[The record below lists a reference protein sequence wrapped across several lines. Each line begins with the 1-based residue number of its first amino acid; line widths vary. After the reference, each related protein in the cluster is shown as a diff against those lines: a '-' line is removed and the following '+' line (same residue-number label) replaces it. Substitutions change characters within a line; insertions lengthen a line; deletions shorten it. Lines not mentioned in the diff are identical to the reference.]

1 MSTRAHRGPRRFLE
15 RMLTRD
21 ALIPLSDDDRG
32 MPDFASTY
40 AGALAALIERCP
52 AFVEAERWQQC
63 LANAERVLAQWGE
76 QAAVL
81 GRTERDLCGL
91 REPPAKPHPSYR
103 RFSRRD
109 CIGLVWLLQGAPVTG
124 WLMVGWLTVGWLMV
138 GCCRLGSVLVSGFN
152 RPRWTKKR
160 TATMSDGIAG
170 VSVYGEIKRCC
181 FDGQPCPTGMIAKY
195 NQ

>member
-21 ALIPLSDDDRG
+21 ALIPLSDDDRE
-32 MPDFASTY
+32 MRDFASTY

-81 GRTERDLCGL
+81 GRTERDLFGQ
-91 REPPAKPHPSYR
+91 REPPAKPHPSYQR
-103 RFSRRD
+103 LSRRD
-109 CIGLVWLLQGAPVTG
+109 CICLVWLLQGAPV
-124 WLMVGWLTVGWLMV
+124 MGWLMV

-160 TATMSDGIAG
+160 TATMRRHRRSFRLRRDQEMLLRRAALSDRHDRQVQSIIG
-170 VSVYGEIKRCC
+170 RRR
-181 FDGQPCPTGMIAKY
+181 
-195 NQ
+195 